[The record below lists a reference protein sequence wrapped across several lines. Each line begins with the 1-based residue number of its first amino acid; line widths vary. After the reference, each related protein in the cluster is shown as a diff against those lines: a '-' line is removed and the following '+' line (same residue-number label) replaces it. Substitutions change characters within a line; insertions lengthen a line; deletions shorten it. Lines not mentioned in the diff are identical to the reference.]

1 MFRGGYGDNGYRG
14 NTGKL
19 RMAVATELMRVIR
32 DMRHA
37 DELFQWLSD
46 ALVQHFSAQIAQ
58 FWVAQVDS
66 QGQYFMKLQVLSSRD
81 NSIPFR
87 VALSKPFA
95 DLAGEIRSWQTDLPL
110 SLVGNVFSSFQASL
124 LQRYGSYY
132 CCAEYLSS
140 KGHYAARGQTV
151 FMPLEAVALLFF
163 NQPPQPD
170 FPQSISYVLRLAMQL
185 AESNG
190 MLVPPA
196 NAQSTAAGYRHHVA
210 QKSIPALADLVP
222 RRTANSDLMTTS
234 NPLTSHVVIT
244 DKLARRLYREVDGQK
259 NVQELCDITR
269 LDMQAALQ
277 GLRILLNE
285 RYIEL
290 LDATGQ
296 PVDSSFLLNNL

>member
-1 MFRGGYGDNGYRG
+1 
-14 NTGKL
+14 
-19 RMAVATELMRVIR
+19 
-32 DMRHA
+32 MRHA

-140 KGHYAARGQTV
+140 KGHYASRGQTI

-163 NQPPQPD
+163 NRPPQPD

-185 AESNG
+185 AESND
-190 MLVPPA
+190 MLVSPS
-196 NAQSTAAGYRHHVA
+196 NAQSTAAGYRHQAA
-210 QKSIPALADLVP
+210 QKSTPALADLVP
-222 RRTANSDLMTTS
+222 RRTANDDLMTTS
-234 NPLTSHVVIT
+234 NPLTSYVVIT
-244 DKLARRLYREVDGQK
+244 DKLARRLYREIDGQK
-259 NVQELCDITR
+259 SVQELCDATH
-269 LDMQAALQ
+269 LDIQAALQ
-277 GLRILLNE
+277 GLRILLHE

-296 PVDSSFLLNNL
+296 SVDSSILLNNL